1 MVYLSLSASIS
12 SFNPF
17 GLNAFALCN
26 ILLELL
32 SFKKLSWTSVFPPCS
47 YQSLVVFWLNFYTMK
62 FSRFCWPGPCPEW
75 QLIYLTTLSLLCQ
88 ELFLNFFP
96 LSVASFLRCLSLRQ
110 LDYIIIFPLPLS
122 SGFFHKIIVSSF
134 LNYSEKSIVTKNFL
148 KFSYIIYVKKYD
160 SLILGAGKEKILIM
174 LWNSNVLPSG
184 FFIRRQFYLRDGYV
198 TENSQVLDKSVNR
211 D

>member
-62 FSRFCWPGPCPEW
+62 FSRFCWPGPCPKW

-110 LDYIIIFPLPLS
+110 LDYCIILLSLLSIGLGIFFKFQQREKLS
-122 SGFFHKIIVSSF
+122 IKVSF
-134 LNYSEKSIVTKNFL
+134 YMEGDFGLRKSNPKDNQL
-148 KFSYIIYVKKYD
+148 Q
-160 SLILGAGKEKILIM
+160 ILIFH
-174 LWNSNVLPSG
+174 LNA
-184 FFIRRQFYLRDGYV
+184 LRLEFPV
-198 TENSQVLDKSVNR
+198 
-211 D
+211 